1 MAGTILNAGKQHFAT
16 ARYGRVADRTS
27 NLGRQTR
34 RRMKSCEF
42 FT

>member
-27 NLGRQTR
+27 KREISAAKRAAG
-34 RRMKSCEF
+34 
-42 FT
+42 